1 MSRKTALW
9 VVVLLAVATVA
20 MVVLADVTTSYVP
33 LFFCW
38 IPQAFIPFVAAKTS
52 QGRPAN

>member
-1 MSRKTALW
+1 VSRKTALW